1 MRETNEQTR
10 ASCWQ
15 PTHGVPSLVD
25 LRDIVLS
32 SDISSFE
39 VNHSGMVDALL
50 MYLTRQDEQFAE
62 VDRNQRLRNFI
73 HVFAS
78 CPVSCQ
84 FLIEL

>member
-1 MRETNEQTR
+1 MVLNDEIVL
-10 ASCWQ
+10 Q
-15 PTHGVPSLVD
+15 PADGIPPLLD
-25 LRDIVLS
+25 LKEIVLS

-50 MYLTRQDEQFAE
+50 MYLTRLDDQFAP

-78 CPVSCQ
+78 CPVS
-84 FLIEL
+84 